1 MLLCLSCLPRKHLIT
16 GVTGQA
22 GGGAT
27 LHLQARPLVGGQ
39 FHCDV
44 RRAPTAFSGDRGQ
57 GRSRLCVRPPV
68 SPGAAE
74 GPGRQGQGAP
84 MGLASQARM
93 CFKGTR
99 TEVAASARVTH
110 PGPRKGTQ
118 TEPQQSGTGP
128 QSRPCDRGGRTGGSC
143 APGFVDI
150 WQLHDRRHSAPRG
163 RTPRHRQGVAQ
174 SQSRGGSR
182 ELSGEPLQPGT
193 LVAERAVPWAGP
205 RTGRCGRGQ
214 GEAWGAA

>member
-1 MLLCLSCLPRKHLIT
+1 MSSQLRGPHSLPPPPRAGTREAAPPAPPPSVPEPAETPASLGVAGGTGRSVSRVLLCLSCLPRQHLIT
-16 GVTGQA
+16 GVTGQG

-39 FHCDV
+39 FHGDV

-57 GRSRLCVRPPV
+57 GQSRLCVRPPV

-118 TEPQQSGTGP
+118 TEP
-128 QSRPCDRGGRTGGSC
+128 
-143 APGFVDI
+143 A
-150 WQLHDRRHSAPRG
+150 
-163 RTPRHRQGVAQ
+163 
-174 SQSRGGSR
+174 
-182 ELSGEPLQPGT
+182 
-193 LVAERAVPWAGP
+193 AERD
-205 RTGRCGRGQ
+205 R
-214 GEAWGAA
+214 AAESSL